1 MIVAYALPIIE
12 KCIPSTY
19 REIKISSESER
30 WKNAM
35 LEEMKSL
42 HKNDTWERSGY
53 PKARRPLA
61 ASEYLQRN
69 KNLKMVKLFATIS
82 D

>member
-42 HKNDTWERSGY
+42 HKNDT
-53 PKARRPLA
+53 
-61 ASEYLQRN
+61 
-69 KNLKMVKLFATIS
+69 
-82 D
+82 